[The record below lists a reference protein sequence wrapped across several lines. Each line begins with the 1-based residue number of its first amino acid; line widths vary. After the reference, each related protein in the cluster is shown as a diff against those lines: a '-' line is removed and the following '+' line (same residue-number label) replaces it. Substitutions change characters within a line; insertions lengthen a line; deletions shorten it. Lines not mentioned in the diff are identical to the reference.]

1 VSPLALPGH
10 TEVMSNWG
18 ITPRQSI
25 ELACARRGREAV
37 IVGCIAL
44 LNRAFPKA
52 GTPADREL
60 VADLGGPAA
69 ERIVNEGPDGASQY
83 WMRVWAARGLLW
95 VWDDAAVP
103 SILVAMTDE
112 AWRVREMA
120 AKVVARNLVGD
131 LLDDVAAL
139 RDDPVPRVHQ
149 AATRAVAA
157 LA

>member
-1 VSPLALPGH
+1 MTAPS
-10 TEVMSNWG
+10 SWG

-25 ELACARRGREAV
+25 EAACARRGRDAV

-44 LNRAFPKA
+44 LNRAVPA
-52 GTPADREL
+52 HGTAADPDL
-60 VADLGGPAA
+60 VLALGGPPARA
-69 ERIVNEGPDGASQY
+69 VLDEGPGGASQY
-83 WMRVWAARGLLW
+83 WLRVWAARGLLW
-95 VWDDAAVP
+95 AWDDAAVP

-139 RDDPVPRVHQ
+139 RDDPVARVR
-149 AATRAVAA
+149 AAAARAVAVLTA
-157 LA
+157 AAA